1 MLSRASPER
10 AAGVGRT
17 IPDVLGTRTGLS
29 PVMVGRQDELAR
41 LCRLVAA
48 PSAGSGPT
56 IVALSGAAGVGKS
69 RLLQALLGNLAP
81 GTNVLAGQAE
91 EGDLGRPFE
100 LLRDALEPAV
110 AGWGSVPAELAER
123 RLPVQR
129 ILPGVFPEEVAG
141 DGAEH
146 SPDELLRA
154 AVELVRH
161 LTAGQRTVLALEDLH
176 WADAESAAVVGR
188 LAARTDVELAIV
200 LTFRPE
206 DFDRRHPLAGLLADL
221 ERQRAVHHVELGPL
235 GRSSLAAMLEAVFDR
250 GVSQRS
256 VDALHRRTNGN
267 PFFVEELLATAC
279 RDDPEELATKPL
291 PWNVTEAV
299 LRRVDGLDGEAR
311 TVLDAAAIL
320 GTRVTFDLLAAVS
333 GVGEDRLIP
342 VLRSLVS
349 SGLLLEGEPDV
360 FTFRHALTRE
370 SVAGALLGR
379 EQRRLHERT
388 LAELTAAGSDDDA
401 ALARHAAGA
410 RRYEELVVH
419 ARAGAERAYREG
431 SPAQALTLAELG
443 LAEEQEDL
451 VLRSVAAR
459 AAWAMGLTTEVE
471 RHAAAWLHGAE
482 GAGDRASQAAALRLL
497 AIAAQYRGHLD
508 AYERL
513 VDDALRRAEE
523 LGPGPDLA
531 WSLTY
536 RAQAHMLLGREEEA
550 VAWSERTLAMIEE
563 VGCTEIRPYA
573 LTNLGSALTRVAG
586 RAEEGLSLLARAREE
601 AAAGGDRLTVARALN
616 NALTHV
622 LFERS
627 AEEALPLLEASQ
639 AELEESGVEIVAAKL
654 ASHWLQYAHL
664 VGDAGLA
671 ERTCRGHA
679 RFAFDV
685 GERYLFLEEDVR
697 VALEAEDQAAAE
709 ARLAELVDLLEEHPT
724 PKAALWSNRS
734 KVGVAVAAGPAAVR
748 EVLAQ
753 LLVDLVAAVA
763 ADHTNAGEAGEVVGT
778 AALEALRSGLSTEEV
793 RDLLGEAT
801 TIIGAAAATVPAG
814 WRLHLE
820 GALREA
826 DGDHSGAV
834 ASYRAS
840 IEQLRPPRPAWS
852 RADAHLGAA
861 RCLLAL
867 ADATAAREH
876 AGSAASLV
884 ARWPGWRK
892 DRADALVRRLAA
904 GTPGEGALTAREL
917 EVLALV
923 AEGCSNR
930 QVAERLYISTKTAAV
945 HVSNILAKTGTA
957 SRTEAAAWAHRTG
970 AFG

>member
-1 MLSRASPER
+1 MLSRASPDGPGR
-10 AAGVGRT
+10 AGRT
-17 IPDVLGTRTGLS
+17 ILDVLGARTGSS
-29 PVMVGRQDELAR
+29 PVMVGRQDELAQ

-48 PSAGSGPT
+48 PGTGGGPT
-56 IVALSGAAGVGKS
+56 VVAVSGAAGIGKS
-69 RLLQALLGNLAP
+69 RLLQALLASLPP
-81 GTNVLAGQAE
+81 GTDVLAGQAE
-91 EGDLGRPFE
+91 EGDLSRPFE

-110 AGWGSVPAELAER
+110 AGWGSVPPELVER
-123 RLPVQR
+123 RVPVHR
-129 ILPGVFPEEVAG
+129 ILPGILPEPADDVV
-141 DGAEH
+141 EH
-146 SPDELLRA
+146 SPDGLLRA

-161 LTAGQRTVLALEDLH
+161 LVAGRRTVLALEDLH

-188 LAARTDVELAIV
+188 LAARTDVDLAIV

-206 DFDRRHPLAGLLADL
+206 DFDRRHPFAGLLADL

-235 GRSSLAAMLEAVFDR
+235 SRASLRAMLEAVFGR

-256 VDALHRRTNGN
+256 AEALHRRTNGN

-279 RDDPEELATKPL
+279 CDDPDELATKPL

-333 GVGEDRLIP
+333 GVEEPRLIP
-342 VLRSLVS
+342 LLRSLVS
-349 SGLLLEGEPDV
+349 SGLIVEGEPDV

-370 SVAGALLGR
+370 AVAGALLGR
-379 EQRRLHERT
+379 EQRRLHERA
-388 LAELTAAGSDDDA
+388 LAELTAIGSDDDA

-410 RRYEELVVH
+410 RRDDELVAH
-419 ARAGAERAYREG
+419 ARAGAERAHREG
-431 SPAQALTLAELG
+431 SPAQALTLAEMG
-443 LAEEQEDL
+443 LTEAPGDL
-451 VLRSVAAR
+451 ALRSVAAR
-459 AAWAMGLTTEVE
+459 AAWAMGLITEVE
-471 RHAAAWLHGAE
+471 RHADAWLRGAE
-482 GAGDRASQAAALRLL
+482 AAADAASQAAALRLL
-497 AIAAQYRGHLD
+497 AIAAQYGGQPE

-513 VDDALRRAEE
+513 VDDALRRAEA

-531 WSLTY
+531 WSLAY
-536 RAQAHMLLGREEEA
+536 RAQADMLLGREDEA
-550 VAWSERTLAMIEE
+550 VAWSERALAMIDE

-586 RAEEGLSLLARAREE
+586 REEEGLGLLAQAREE

-639 AELEESGVEIVAAKL
+639 AELEASGVEIVAAKL

-671 ERTCRGHA
+671 ARTCAGHT

-685 GERYLFLEEDVR
+685 GEHYVFLEEDVR
-697 VALEAEDQAAAE
+697 VALEVEDQAGAE
-709 ARLAELVDLLEEHPT
+709 ARLAALLAVLDEHPT
-724 PKAALWSNRS
+724 PKSALWSNRP
-734 KVGVAVAAGPAAVR
+734 KAGVAVAHGPDALR
-748 EVLAQ
+748 EVLTQ
-753 LLVDLVAAVA
+753 LLEDLAEAAA
-763 ADHTNAGEAGEVVGT
+763 ADHTNACEAGEVVGT
-778 AALEALRSGLSTEEV
+778 VALDALRGGLPPGEV
-793 RDLLGEAT
+793 RDLLGRAT
-801 TIIGAAAATVPAG
+801 TIIEAAGASVHDG
-814 WRLHLE
+814 WRLHLD
-820 GALREA
+820 GALREEE
-826 DGDHSGAV
+826 GDLTGAA

-840 IEQLRPPRPAWS
+840 IGQPRPPRPAWA

-867 ADATAAREH
+867 GDATGARE
-876 AGSAASLV
+876 AAASAASLL

-892 DRADALVRRLAA
+892 DRADAMVRRLAA
-904 GTPGEGALTAREL
+904 GSPGEGALTAREL

-923 AEGCSNR
+923 ALGCTNR

-945 HVSNILAKTGTA
+945 HVSNILAKTGTT

-970 AFG
+970 ALA